1 MTILEKYADL
11 LVNYCVDLQPGEK
24 LFVQSTTLA
33 EPLIRE
39 VYRAALK
46 AGGDCDTSMSFR
58 EQNRIFNQYAEGD
71 QLKHVSPLYQT
82 ALETYDAYIHIRAPF
97 NLKENSENDKAKSK
111 LRQQYTKHL
120 NDTYFSRTATRSL
133 KRNLCQYPTI
143 ASAQN
148 AGMSLEA
155 YEQFIFNA
163 CKLYDDNP
171 MASWLEVRNNQQR
184 IVDLLNNKTK
194 VRYVG
199 KDTDIT
205 FDTTGR
211 TWINSDGQTNMPS
224 GEVYTSPVE
233 DGVNGHITFDY
244 PAIYM
249 GREVERVT
257 LWVEDGYITK
267 WDAARGKDFLDEI
280 FAIDGTR
287 RFGEAA
293 IGTNYDINRI
303 TKNILFDEKIG
314 GSVHM
319 AIGQSY
325 AQAGG
330 KNVSSI
336 HWDMIKDMQDGGSI
350 YADDEEVYRNGQFLN
365 I

>member
-1 MTILEKYADL
+1 MKSVLEKYADL

-46 AGGDCDTSMSFR
+46 AGGNCDFNMSFR
-58 EQNRIFNQYAEGD
+58 EQHRIFYQHADGN
-71 QLKHVSPLYQT
+71 QLKHVSPLYQK
-82 ALETYDAYIHIRAPF
+82 AIEEYDAYIRIRAPF
-97 NLKENSENDKAKSK
+97 NLKEDSENDQQKSK
-111 LRQQYTKHL
+111 LRQGYTKHL
-120 NDTYFSRTATRSL
+120 NDTYFSRTASRSL
-133 KRNLCQYPTI
+133 KRNLCQFPTM
-143 ASAQN
+143 AAAQN

-155 YEQFIFNA
+155 YESFIYSA
-163 CKLYDDNP
+163 CKLYDKDP
-171 MASWLEVRNNQQR
+171 MASWLEVRKNQQH
-184 IVDLLNNKTK
+184 IVDLLNTK
-194 VRYVG
+194 KLVRYVG
-199 KDTDIT
+199 EDTDIT
-205 FDTTGR
+205 FQTNGR

-224 GEVYTSPVE
+224 GEVYTSPE
-233 DGVNGHITFDY
+233 EEGVNGHITFDY

-249 GREVERVT
+249 GREVERVKLT
-257 LWVEDGYITK
+257 VKDGYITDWK
-267 WDAARGKDFLDEI
+267 AEKGKDFLDEI

-293 IGTNYDINRI
+293 IGTNYGISRI

-325 AQAGG
+325 PQAGG
-330 KNVSSI
+330 KNVSTV
-336 HWDMIKDMQDGGSI
+336 HWDMIKDMQSGGEI
-350 YADDEEVYRNGQFLN
+350 YADGDKIYEDGKFL